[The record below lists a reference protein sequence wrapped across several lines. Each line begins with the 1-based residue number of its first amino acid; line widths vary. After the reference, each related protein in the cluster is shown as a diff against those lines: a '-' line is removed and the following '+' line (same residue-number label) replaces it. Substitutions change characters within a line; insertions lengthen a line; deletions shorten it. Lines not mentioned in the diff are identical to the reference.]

1 MAAQMSAPEIHKCS
15 CNSCGEH
22 LEYPPN
28 FEGTTVACPH
38 CGQGTEL
45 HQPAA
50 TQAIA
55 TNAPP
60 PMKAGGGRGSVMP
73 PNRGRAE
80 PDPLAA
86 AAPKDSQPT
95 PTPESIEPIPAP
107 EPDDPNACVNCGV
120 IFDEDETVC
129 VECGHRRPTVSNWDG
144 TAIFRLVAG
153 IIIACELLV
162 LILQWTTT
170 GKPLGLRQRTRH
182 AVLIKVGLR
191 KELTP
196 AQAAASAAERTGA
209 NSAGAKLKD
218 PDLLLKDHR
227 LITDKNNGAQY
238 IIGTVK
244 NISQYRYLGVKVN
257 FALLDAFGQVIPAAA
272 VSDQTRSLGPG
283 KDWAFKVLL
292 LDPDAKT
299 YRPLPPVEGIR

>member
-1 MAAQMSAPEIHKCS
+1 
-15 CNSCGEH
+15 
-22 LEYPPN
+22 
-28 FEGTTVACPH
+28 
-38 CGQGTEL
+38 
-45 HQPAA
+45 
-50 TQAIA
+50 
-55 TNAPP
+55 
-60 PMKAGGGRGSVMP
+60 MKAGGGRGSVMP

-86 AAPKDSQPT
+86 AAPKDAQPI
-95 PTPESIEPIPAP
+95 PASIEPIPAP

-120 IFDEDETVC
+120 VFDEEETVC

-170 GKPLGLRQRTRH
+170 GKPFGLRQRTRH

-191 KELTP
+191 KDLTP
-196 AQAAASAAERTGA
+196 AEIAAAAAKSGA
-209 NSAGAKLKD
+209 NSTTAKLKD

-227 LITDKNNGAQY
+227 LTTDKNNGAQY
-238 IIGTVK
+238 ITGTVK
-244 NISQYRYLGVKVN
+244 NISQYRYLGVQVN
-257 FALLDAFGQVIPAAA
+257 FALLDDTGQVIPDAN
-272 VSDQTRSLGPG
+272 VSAYTQTIEPG
-283 KDWAFKVLL
+283 KDWPFKVLV

-299 YRPLPPVEGIR
+299 YRPLPPVEGVR

>member
-1 MAAQMSAPEIHKCS
+1 MAGQMSAPEIHKCS

-45 HQPAA
+45 HQPVA

-86 AAPKDSQPT
+86 AAPKDAQPT
-95 PTPESIEPIPAP
+95 PASIEPIPAP

-120 IFDEDETVC
+120 VFDEDETVC

-170 GKPLGLRQRTRH
+170 GKPFGLRQRTRH

-191 KELTP
+191 KDLTP
-196 AQAAASAAERTGA
+196 AEIAAAAAKSGA
-209 NSAGAKLKD
+209 NSTAAKLKD

-227 LITDKNNGAQY
+227 LTTDKNNGAQY

-244 NISQYRYLGVKVN
+244 NISQYRYLAVKVN
-257 FALLDAFGQVIPAAA
+257 FALLDATGQVIPDAT
-272 VSDQTRSLGPG
+272 VSAYIQNIEPG
-283 KDWAFKVLL
+283 KDWSFKVLL

-299 YRPLPPVEGIR
+299 YRPIPPVEGIR

>member
-1 MAAQMSAPEIHKCS
+1 MAGQMSAPGMHKCS
-15 CNSCGEH
+15 CQSCSEH
-22 LEYPPN
+22 LEYPPD

-45 HQPAA
+45 HQPKLTA
-50 TQAIA
+50 TQAIT

-73 PNRGRAE
+73 PSRGRVE

-86 AAPKDSQPT
+86 AVPKDTQP
-95 PTPESIEPIPAP
+95 PSGPIEPIPAA

-120 IFDEDETVC
+120 IFAEDETVC

-153 IIIACELLV
+153 ILIACQLLV

-170 GKPLGLRQRTRH
+170 GKPFGLRQRTRH
-182 AVLIKVGLR
+182 AVLVKVGLR

-196 AQAAASAAERTGA
+196 AEAAAAAQSGT
-209 NSAGAKLKD
+209 NSAAKLKD
-218 PDLLLKDHR
+218 PDLVLKDHR
-227 LITDKNNGAQY
+227 LTTDENNGAKY
-238 IIGTVK
+238 ITGSVK
-244 NISQYRYLGVKVN
+244 NISQYRYLAVKVN
-257 FALLDAFGQVIPAAA
+257 FALLDAAGQVIPDAN
-272 VSDQTRSLGPG
+272 VSAYTRTLEPG
-283 KDWAFKVLL
+283 KDWPFKVLL
-292 LDPDAKT
+292 LDPDAET
-299 YRPLPPVEGIR
+299 YRPLTPVEGVR

>member
-22 LEYPPN
+22 LEYPPD

-45 HQPAA
+45 HQPKLTA
-50 TQAIA
+50 TQAIT

-60 PMKAGGGRGSVMP
+60 PMKAAGGRGSVMP
-73 PNRGRAE
+73 PSRGRVE

-86 AAPKDSQPT
+86 AAPKDTQPKS
-95 PTPESIEPIPAP
+95 ESIDPIPAD
-107 EPDDPNACVNCGV
+107 EPDPNACVNCGV

-153 IIIACELLV
+153 ILIACQLLV

-170 GKPLGLRQRTRH
+170 GKPFGLRQRTRH
-182 AVLIKVGLR
+182 AVLVKVGLR

-196 AQAAASAAERTGA
+196 AEAAAAAQSGT
-209 NSAGAKLKD
+209 NAGAKLKD
-218 PDLLLKDHR
+218 PDLVLKDHR
-227 LITDKNNGAQY
+227 LTTDKNNGAQY

-257 FALLDAFGQVIPAAA
+257 FALLDAAGQVIPDAN
-272 VSDQTRSLGPG
+272 VSAYTRTLEPG
-283 KDWAFKVLL
+283 KDWPFKVLL
-292 LDPDAKT
+292 LDPDAET
-299 YRPLPPVEGIR
+299 YRPLPPVEGVR

>member
-22 LEYPPN
+22 LEYPPD

-45 HQPAA
+45 HQPKLTA
-50 TQAIA
+50 TQAIT

-60 PMKAGGGRGSVMP
+60 PMKAAGGRGSVMP
-73 PNRGRAE
+73 PSRGRVE

-86 AAPKDSQPT
+86 AAPKDTQPKSK
-95 PTPESIEPIPAP
+95 SIDPIPAD
-107 EPDDPNACVNCGV
+107 EPDPNACVNCGV

-129 VECGHRRPTVSNWDG
+129 VECGHRRPTVSKWDG
-144 TAIFRLVAG
+144 PAIFRLVAG

-170 GKPLGLRQRTRH
+170 GKPFGLRQRTRH
-182 AVLIKVGLR
+182 AVLLKVGLR
-191 KELTP
+191 NESTP
-196 AQAAASAAERTGA
+196 DQT
-209 NSAGAKLKD
+209 NPNPNPTKD
-218 PDLLLKDHR
+218 PDLLLKDHK
-227 LITDKNNGAQY
+227 LTADKDNGAQY
-238 IIGTVK
+238 IIGTVE

-257 FALLDAFGQVIPAAA
+257 FALLDAGGHIIPEAN
-272 VSDQTRSLGPG
+272 VSAYVQTIEPG
-283 KDWAFKVLL
+283 KEWGFKVLL
-292 LDPDAKT
+292 LDPDAT
-299 YRPLPPVEGIR
+299 GYEPILPIEGYR

>member
-1 MAAQMSAPEIHKCS
+1 MAARMSTPGMHKCS
-15 CNSCGEH
+15 CHSCGEH
-22 LEYPPN
+22 LEYPPD
-28 FEGTTVACPH
+28 FEGTIVACPH

-45 HQPAA
+45 HQPKLAA
-50 TQAIA
+50 TQAVPA
-55 TNAPP
+55 TSPP
-60 PMKAGGGRGSVMP
+60 PMKGGGGRGSVMP
-73 PNRGRAE
+73 PSRGRAE

-86 AAPKDSQPT
+86 AAPKDTQPKS
-95 PTPESIEPIPAP
+95 ESIEPIPAA
-107 EPDDPNACVNCGV
+107 EPDPNDCVNCGTRL
-120 IFDEDETVC
+120 DEDENVC
-129 VECGHRRPTVSNWDG
+129 VECGHRRPTVSRWDG

-153 IIIACELLV
+153 IVIACELLV
-162 LILQWTTT
+162 FILQWTTT
-170 GKPLGLRQRTRH
+170 GKPFGLRQRTRH

-257 FALLDAFGQVIPAAA
+257 FALLDASGQVIPDAA